1 MEGDLDLQEIPKPTP
16 LPKKRATKKKA
27 IIVTMKDEDE
37 EGENAK
43 KVWKNGA
50 NGEILHLIT
59 L

>member
-1 MEGDLDLQEIPKPTP
+1 
-16 LPKKRATKKKA
+16 
-27 IIVTMKDEDE
+27 MKDEDE
-37 EGENAK
+37 EGEKAK